1 VIVAAAALMAGVST
15 VAMAQSQDAAHAIAN
30 NGSLFIDG
38 RKFTIASG
46 SSERD
51 ISAQIETL
59 GAKQLGSSAIIF
71 RSGDKLY
78 IADAA
83 PASLSAVMLYE
94 PTIERQRPKGL
105 PAVHTTLPR
114 PQGIIDDGY
123 RRPPQAYLDDGYRRP
138 PQAFLDNGFPRQQPQ
153 ADSMI
158 ERQRAYIND
167 PDYGHYK
174 LKKTFEEVWTV
185 ADKK

>member
-1 VIVAAAALMAGVST
+1 MSIPKSRSAVIVAAAALMAGVST
-15 VAMAQSQDAAHAIAN
+15 VAMAQSQDAAHTIAN

-78 IADAA
+78 IASA
-83 PASLSAVMLYE
+83 PV
-94 PTIERQRPKGL
+94 RRGL
-105 PAVHTTLPR
+105 VARRRLPDR
-114 PQGIIDDGY
+114 G
-123 RRPPQAYLDDGYRRP
+123 
-138 PQAFLDNGFPRQQPQ
+138 
-153 ADSMI
+153 
-158 ERQRAYIND
+158 
-167 PDYGHYK
+167 
-174 LKKTFEEVWTV
+174 
-185 ADKK
+185 